1 MESQQSADAL
11 ILTYHAVERDNSP
24 LAVDPA
30 RFRAHVERIAASGRA
45 VLTISELAE
54 QLRAHR
60 LEPAVAI
67 TFDDGFSSVF
77 EHALPVLREHGLTA
91 TVFCVASRLGEWNDW
106 PTDREGTPRRR
117 LADAAQLDQAH
128 AEGFEIGAH
137 GLNHVPLV
145 TDDEETLWHELEG
158 GRSALEVVV
167 GGPIRSFA
175 YPYGVYSRTA
185 HTLTASIY
193 AAACT
198 TDLRRVGRDDTPRA
212 LPRVDAHYVSDPAL
226 LSRALGGSLDLYFR
240 ARSLGARV
248 RRRIRPDY
256 RLTEAPR

>member
-1 MESQQSADAL
+1 MESQLSADAL
-11 ILTYHAVERDNSP
+11 ILTYHAVEEDRSP

-30 RFRAHVERIAASGRA
+30 LFRTHVERVAASGRA
-45 VLTISELAE
+45 VLTISELSE
-54 QLRAHR
+54 QLLGHR

-67 TFDDGFSSVF
+67 TFDDGFTSVF
-77 EHALPVLREHGLTA
+77 EQALPVLREHGLTA
-91 TVFCVASRLGEWNDW
+91 TVFCVASGLGEWNDW

-117 LADAAQLDQAH
+117 LADAAQLEQAH

-137 GLNHVPLV
+137 GLTHMPLV
-145 TDDEETLWHELEG
+145 TEDEELLWHELEG
-158 GRSALEVVV
+158 ARSALEVVA

-175 YPYGVYSRTA
+175 YPYGVYSPVA
-185 HTLTASIY
+185 HALTASIY

-198 TDLRRVGRDDTPRA
+198 TELRMVGPDETPRA
-212 LPRVDAHYVSDPAL
+212 LPRVDAHYVGNPAL
-226 LSRALGGSLDLYFR
+226 LSRALDGSLDLYLR
-240 ARSLGARV
+240 ARSVGARV